1 MPFFTFCSQFYNKK
15 KIMKRALLHFTR
27 LNYCARQVQ
36 VNGRLV
42 ITIFFSFFFLSIRFS
57 CLFIS
62 LIKKNLKRVDVS
74 LLLSSFSRAPFAGN
88 LLTLHSNQ
96 ISIAMHA
103 VFFTKTYVSRFSHS
117 ELDFGSSLVLFC
129 VSLSL
134 TISLE
139 VKNRLLIFL

>member
-1 MPFFTFCSQFYNKK
+1 MCLSLRFSVSIT

-42 ITIFFSFFFLSIRFS
+42 ITIFLLLHSIR
-57 CLFIS
+57 LFIS
-62 LIKKNLKRVDVS
+62 FIKKYIYLKRVDVS

-103 VFFTKTYVSRFSHS
+103 VFCTKKHMFHDSLSLRT
-117 ELDFGSSLVLFC
+117 LFGSSLGSHC
-129 VSLSL
+129 LS
-134 TISLE
+134 
-139 VKNRLLIFL
+139 V